1 APGLEAAAD
10 SALHPLPSAA
20 TRWGM
25 ITTQRLSLWDASC
38 SVGAA
43 THERVMPK
51 LRRRVSY
58 GSPRGSQGFPTQER
72 AAVPTSPDLGV
83 SLELFPKNPPLKHV
97 WYAEPTAR
105 AACALILGSNHR
117 ARRYQRGCW
126 GNTLSPSLEVSAEQ
140 RSKWAGME
148 EITKCSQP
156 HRKPD
161 GPERCMIKGSEVT
174 DFSGKVHFS
183 STLKQ

>member
-1 APGLEAAAD
+1 
-10 SALHPLPSAA
+10 
-20 TRWGM
+20 
-25 ITTQRLSLWDASC
+25 
-38 SVGAA
+38 
-43 THERVMPK
+43 
-51 LRRRVSY
+51 
-58 GSPRGSQGFPTQER
+58 TQER

-140 RSKWAGME
+140 RSKCAGME

-161 GPERCMIKGSEVT
+161 GPERCMIKGELGPRTPAGRAHSKEKGPSKRGRL
-174 DFSGKVHFS
+174 DFSSCCRVTTAGVVYGAVA
-183 STLKQ
+183 QGQ